1 MTEGIPADEGNELVA
16 ASLAGMTT
24 AACVGVGNADNGG
37 GPQEEADEY
46 DQLLASLGR
55 SEEQDQRIAIHEL
68 GHYLTNSLLGKSSI
82 SAVSITPG
90 EGYEGVCWG
99 QQHSEAFVS
108 PRSRDAASIRE
119 LLHPV
124 MPNAGEDRGA
134 TADVFQSVLDACTEL
149 MAGTVAEKLLLEGEP
164 SSGSDDFRQATE
176 LATLICKSPQAVM
189 AFIGFWERQAFDL
202 LSSRVTLIMGLQIVL
217 RIRRTMTGE
226 ELNRAIAT
234 MLASEASAIE
244 RCRRADWRARELAA
258 NSFQIDCGHVNGA
271 SLPRSAPDRVW

>member
-1 MTEGIPADEGNELVA
+1 MIREIPADERDEQA
-16 ASLAGMTT
+16 ATSPAGTVT
-24 AACVGVGNADNGG
+24 AACVGVGNADNGSG
-37 GPQEEADEY
+37 HEEVDEY
-46 DQLLASLGR
+46 DTLLASLGR
-55 SEEQDQRIAIHEL
+55 SEEQDQRIAIHEI

-90 EGYEGVCWG
+90 DGFEGICWG

-124 MPNAGEDRGA
+124 MPDTGQDRGG

-149 MAGTVAEKLLLEGEP
+149 MAGIVAEKMLLEGGP

-176 LATLICKSPQAVM
+176 LASLICKSPQAVM
-189 AFIGFWERQAFDL
+189 AFIGFCERQAFDL
-202 LSSRVTLIMGLQIVL
+202 LSARVTLIMGLQIVL

-234 MLASEASAIE
+234 ILASEALAIE

-258 NSFQIDCGHVNGA
+258 NRFQIECGHVNVA

>member
-1 MTEGIPADEGNELVA
+1 MIREIPADDRDEQA
-16 ASLAGMTT
+16 ATSPAGMAT

-37 GPQEEADEY
+37 GPEEVDEY
-46 DQLLASLGR
+46 DDLLASLGR
-55 SEEQDQRIAIHEL
+55 TEEEDERIAVHEI
-68 GHYLTNSLLGKSSI
+68 GHYLANSLLGKSSI

-90 EGYEGVCWG
+90 DGFEGICWG

-108 PRSRDAASIRE
+108 PRGRDAASIRE
-119 LLHPV
+119 LLSPV

-149 MAGTVAEKLLLEGEP
+149 MAGIVAEKMLLEGE
-164 SSGSDDFRQATE
+164 SASGSDDYRQATE
-176 LATLICKSPQAVM
+176 LASLICKSPQATM
-189 AFIGFWERQAFDL
+189 AFIGFCERQAFDL
-202 LSSRVTLIMGLQIVL
+202 LSARVTLIMGLQIVL

-234 MLASEASAIE
+234 ILASEALAIE

-258 NSFQIDCGHVNGA
+258 TSFQIECGHVNAA
-271 SLPRSAPDRVW
+271 SLPRSAPDKVG